1 MKPKACLYVPTSSR
15 RPGRFKVSDATDS
28 AAGRLV
34 PSPAWTGTSRVTSGA
49 DAKQKRK
56 PPIITTFQ
64 VVGYFERETA
74 ERRTGSELGALGQ
87 RWLHGWPPPR
97 LRSRGPPPDLGSEP
111 GVQAQTLALRS
122 ACRRPLLLADCVF
135 IQIPKTHTSRSRPS
149 NRMNPTNETH
159 PS

>member
-1 MKPKACLYVPTSSR
+1 MKPKACLYSPTSSR

-28 AAGRLV
+28 ALACLDRDQPGNERSRRETKTKTPDYYNV
-34 PSPAWTGTSRVTSGA
+34 PSYWIFRERDSRALDRVRAWGSG
-49 DAKQKRK
+49 
-56 PPIITTFQ
+56 
-64 VVGYFERETA
+64 
-74 ERRTGSELGALGQ
+74 SQ

-122 ACRRPLLLADCVF
+122 ARRRPLLLADCVF

>member
-1 MKPKACLYVPTSSR
+1 MKPKACLHVPTSSR

-74 ERRTGSELGALGQ
+74 ERWTGSELGALGQ

-122 ACRRPLLLADCVF
+122 ARRRPLLTADSASSF
-135 IQIPKTHTSRSRPS
+135 RFRRHTRPA
-149 NRMNPTNETH
+149 RGRVTE
-159 PS
+159 